1 MVRPLI
7 VTAALV
13 VILAAVKIAA
23 SLVVPFLLA
32 VFLAILV
39 SPPSLRLQRIGLPV
53 SIAMTVMIVALGV
66 LCVLTVTILRTSLDQ
81 FVQSLP
87 QYQEQLTLQ
96 LNSFADWLKVRGMD
110 KPETFIADIFN
121 PQFVMSY
128 AGAIARALSGMLGQA
143 VIIFIVTAFMLAEA
157 GSFDRKFRAITGADE
172 NGLEALAE
180 NIQAVRHYVSLKSVM
195 SLLTGLLVSL
205 WLWVLGVDN
214 AIFMGLL
221 AFFLNFVPTI
231 GSIVA
236 AVVGAYQV
244 FGPPALQ
251 RATGTIHPILF
262 GDLSLLMGLLSFAG
276 LMWFIQHRQW
286 LIVIP
291 LLAVITGLIA
301 SALSLSRGGWVAI
314 PVAVLI
320 YVWFYAQYFSRKTLI
335 TVFLLLMSTLAT
347 IYLVPETGVQ
357 KRVEK
362 TFTNINRYY
371 HSENTN
377 DPARHSSI
385 GARFEMWRSAW
396 NMFLENPVLGGG
408 WGEFQ
413 NYNQKY
419 IKEGKVNKVAGK
431 FYHAHN
437 QYISI
442 LAKGGVISF
451 ISLLFLFFVPAL
463 LFYRIIKGSSQTD
476 VKSYALAGLIIIAA
490 YAGFA
495 LSEAILERSRPVIFF
510 SFYLAVFM
518 AATRKRNLNPEATN

>member
-1 MVRPLI
+1 MVRPII

-39 SPPSLRLQRIGLPV
+39 SPAFLRLKRIGLPV
-53 SIAMTVMIVALGV
+53 FIAMTVMIVALGV

-81 FVQSLP
+81 FLQSLP

-121 PQFVMSY
+121 PQFAMSY

-236 AVVGAYQV
+236 AVPGVLLSLISLGPTMAVITMVGYV
-244 FGPPALQ
+244 FINVGVSNVIEPRFLGHRLGISPLV
-251 RATGTIHPILF
+251 II
-262 GDLSLLMGLLSFAG
+262 LSLLFWGWLLGPVGMLLS
-276 LMWFIQHRQW
+276 
-286 LIVIP
+286 VP
-291 LLAVITGLIA
+291 LTMV
-301 SALSLSRGGWVAI
+301 V
-314 PVAVLI
+314 
-320 YVWFYAQYFSRKTLI
+320 K
-335 TVFLLLMSTLAT
+335 
-347 IYLVPETGVQ
+347 LV
-357 KRVEK
+357 
-362 TFTNINRYY
+362 
-371 HSENTN
+371 
-377 DPARHSSI
+377 
-385 GARFEMWRSAW
+385 
-396 NMFLENPVLGGG
+396 LENIDSTKP
-408 WGEFQ
+408 
-413 NYNQKY
+413 
-419 IKEGKVNKVAGK
+419 I
-431 FYHAHN
+431 
-437 QYISI
+437 
-442 LAKGGVISF
+442 
-451 ISLLFLFFVPAL
+451 
-463 LFYRIIKGSSQTD
+463 
-476 VKSYALAGLIIIAA
+476 
-490 YAGFA
+490 
-495 LSEAILERSRPVIFF
+495 AILLGPAPKV
-510 SFYLAVFM
+510 
-518 AATRKRNLNPEATN
+518 

>member
-1 MVRPLI
+1 MKRFYSTLSALALLVFPFSILVLDHISGLILI
-7 VTAALV
+7 V
-13 VILAAVKIAA
+13 VI
-23 SLVVPFLLA
+23 
-32 VFLAILV
+32 
-39 SPPSLRLQRIGLPV
+39 
-53 SIAMTVMIVALGV
+53 
-66 LCVLTVTILRTSLDQ
+66 
-81 FVQSLP
+81 
-87 QYQEQLTLQ
+87 
-96 LNSFADWLKVRGMD
+96 
-110 KPETFIADIFN
+110 
-121 PQFVMSY
+121 
-128 AGAIARALSGMLGQA
+128 
-143 VIIFIVTAFMLAEA
+143 
-157 GSFDRKFRAITGADE
+157 
-172 NGLEALAE
+172 
-180 NIQAVRHYVSLKSVM
+180 
-195 SLLTGLLVSL
+195 LTGLLLIGMNFRESIE
-205 WLWVLGVDN
+205 
-214 AIFMGLL
+214 AIKREKLFFIATGLL
-221 AFFLNFVPTI
+221 LFSALLTALITQTDLARGDRFFAFVLVIPVYFFFLKVPPENRFLWTGLVI